1 MELIETLT
9 QELGLKREQA
19 AEGVSLL
26 LQLVKESLGEEEFS
40 RVARLIPDLEEIVKT
55 FPEGVGMMAE
65 STCQEPESLEAT
77 DLVRSL
83 LGALAEGFLRLDLDS
98 SLINSFIP
106 FIVSYVQQKG
116 GDTIT
121 SLSRDDLR

>member
-26 LQLVKESLGEEEFS
+26 FQLVKESLGEEEFS
-40 RVARLIPDLEEIVKT
+40 RVARLIPDLEEMVKT
-55 FPEGVGMMAE
+55 YPEGGRMRAR
-65 STCQEPESLEAT
+65 STCQEPESLEAAG
-77 DLVRSL
+77 LVRSL
-83 LGALAEGFLRLDLDS
+83 LGAFAEGFLRLDLDS
-98 SLINSFIP
+98 AMINSFIP

-116 GDTIT
+116 GDSIN
-121 SLSRDDLR
+121 SLSLDDLR